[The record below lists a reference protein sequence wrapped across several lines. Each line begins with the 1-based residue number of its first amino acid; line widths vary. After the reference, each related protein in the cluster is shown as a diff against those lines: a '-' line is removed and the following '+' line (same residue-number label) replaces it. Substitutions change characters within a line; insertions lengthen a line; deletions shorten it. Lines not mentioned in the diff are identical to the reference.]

1 MSLSTLFLRQDSSY
15 GNRPVYSAILYRAGI
30 YPEIYVWVYHAGDPA
45 YGHAVRDYA
54 IATAFDGGFFYYA
67 PFYECLIDAS
77 PLGGNGSYDSR

>member
-30 YPEIYVWVYHAGDPA
+30 YPEIYVRVYHAGDPA

-54 IATAFDGGFFYYA
+54 IATAFDGGFFTTH
-67 PFYECLIDAS
+67 PFINVLLML